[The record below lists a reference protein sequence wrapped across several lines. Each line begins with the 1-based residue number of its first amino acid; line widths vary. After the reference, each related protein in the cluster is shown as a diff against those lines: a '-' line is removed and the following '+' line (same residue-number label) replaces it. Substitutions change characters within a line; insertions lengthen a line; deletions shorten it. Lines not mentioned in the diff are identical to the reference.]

1 LKQAELKQLDE
12 KVHVFTPESA
22 MLRIKF
28 KDPADV
34 KLVDERFQ
42 KKFAQELAQ
51 QKGEP
56 GEVVF
61 KLRAEVET
69 QTRDRAVTQAKD
81 TVNRRVDELGLREAS
96 VTTRDEDI
104 IVEVPGSNRAQFDEI
119 KEIIRKTARLE
130 FKMADDEADFFGKID
145 DKTIPTTIPIDPE
158 ADPNAVARFEVRI
171 ESAPLGED
179 KGQKKSERRQFITIK
194 IPSEFQGKNVKEDE
208 VARNKAMQKSLERLK
223 EFVKTLNVPD
233 DHVVGY
239 EKTEDYDPDTGK
251 STDDGWRTFYLHS
264 RADVTGEYIT
274 DAQRNIDQ
282 RSGVPE
288 VYV

>member
-81 TVNRRVDELGLREAS
+81 TVNRRVDELGLREAA

-104 IVEVPGSNRAQFDEI
+104 IVEVPGSNRAQFEEI

-130 FKMADDEADFFGKID
+130 FKMVDDESDFFGKVD
-145 DKTIPTTIPIDPE
+145 EKSVPE
-158 ADPNAVARFEVRI
+158 GIEMRI
-171 ESAPLGED
+171 ENAPLGED
-179 KGQKKSERRQFITIK
+179 KGQKQHARRQFFSIR
-194 IPSEFQGKNVKEDE
+194 IPNEFEGKNVKEDE
-208 VARNKAMQKSLERLK
+208 IARSKAMQASLEKLK
-223 EFVKTLNVPD
+223 AYVKTLNVPD
-233 DHVVGY
+233 DHAVGY
-239 EKTEDYDPDTGK
+239 EKTEDYD
-251 STDDGWRTFYLHS
+251 
-264 RADVTGEYIT
+264 
-274 DAQRNIDQ
+274 
-282 RSGVPE
+282 
-288 VYV
+288 